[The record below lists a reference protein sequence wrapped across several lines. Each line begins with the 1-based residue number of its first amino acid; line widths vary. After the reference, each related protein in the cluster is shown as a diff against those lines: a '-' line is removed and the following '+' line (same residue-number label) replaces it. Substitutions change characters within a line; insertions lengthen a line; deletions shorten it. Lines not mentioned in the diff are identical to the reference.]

1 LEEDVP
7 HTATDGYYGK
17 GHFAESVCALRK
29 REIRHAG
36 LYDWRNARSLGGYDA
51 TSSMVEVVLKR
62 WEDLLMY
69 MTELK
74 ACSPS
79 PIWQLDGKFW
89 AERVK

>member
-1 LEEDVP
+1 
-7 HTATDGYYGK
+7 
-17 GHFAESVCALRK
+17 
-29 REIRHAG
+29 
-36 LYDWRNARSLGGYDA
+36 
-51 TSSMVEVVLKR
+51 MVEVVLKR